1 MIRSV
6 RTLRTSVVRPEVR
19 VVLTLGIH
27 AMSATVLAVLTA
39 RWLGPTDRGVLVTF
53 IAAST
58 FLMLIGSAGVPTG
71 GRVLLATRLSLERYL
86 SIARTLSL
94 LHVVASAT
102 VGLGILWLSDALP
115 DIVVAVL
122 FVANAASQLYGYFQ
136 REGLH
141 GFGFHATAISGE
153 LIWATVQIVL
163 VAAAYLMADLN
174 IDMAC
179 AAVLAGSVAQNLF
192 LWRQIRRIRSAA
204 RPVVD
209 RLTFADIVRFSSP
222 AAIGV
227 FCQAFAYRGDRLI
240 LATLATTAA
249 VGIYSVAAT
258 MAEVVGLI
266 SLGVSQVVFRRMA
279 VTGTGLWYKHIRNVA
294 MLLTVCG
301 CALMALA
308 SPYLVWHALGPAYQ
322 GAIGVSYALIAEMV
336 PLASYNLDIAA
347 LSGLGRLAS
356 ARRINVVGASILLT
370 CCVVTVPFLNLWGAT
385 ISTVAAYCV
394 MALLARREIAR
405 STSGRVSRRESD
417 RTPA

>member
-1 MIRSV
+1 
-6 RTLRTSVVRPEVR
+6 
-19 VVLTLGIH
+19 
-27 AMSATVLAVLTA
+27 MSATVLSVLTA

-58 FLMLIGSAGVPTG
+58 FLMLIGSVGVPTG
-71 GRVLLATRLSLERYL
+71 GRVLLATRLSLDRYM
-86 SIARTLSL
+86 SIARTLSV
-94 LHVVASAT
+94 LHVVGSAT

-115 DIVVAVL
+115 DTVVAVL

-163 VAAAYLMADLN
+163 VATMHLIAGLN

-204 RPVVD
+204 PPVVD

-258 MAEVVGLI
+258 MAEVVGLM

-301 CALMALA
+301 CAAMALA
-308 SPYLVWHALGPAYQ
+308 SPYLVWHVLGPAYV
-322 GAIGVSYALIAEMV
+322 GAISVSYALIAAMV

-356 ARRINVVGASILLT
+356 ARRINVVGASILLI